1 MKALLFVF
9 FFLLAVSVPSFSQ
22 DIRMIDREGLEPYL
36 TSDSDTTYLINF
48 WATWCKPCVEEMP
61 DFIKL
66 NDELKGKAFKMVLI
80 SLDFPSQ
87 IESRLKPYIAEND
100 IEAEIVVLDD
110 PNSNAWIPL
119 VSDEWSGAI
128 PATLLY
134 NREKRSFYEQ
144 KLDYKKLKE
153 IVKHY
158 IKF

>member
-1 MKALLFVF
+1 VLFKRDTAEIPIVKWDYMEKI
-9 FFLLAVSVPSFSQ
+9 LQS
-22 DIRMIDREGLEPYL
+22 
-36 TSDSDTTYLINF
+36 SDDQTYIINF